1 MKRIR
6 AAIFM
11 VGTFAALACLL
22 ALVWAFVLRERSTR
36 RLYAEYEVFRSLTAL
51 TDMIR
56 DPGSVMP
63 PDDRILG
70 FGLYRADGTRVY
82 DFGRTPERLDPAVL
96 QDPASARTFT
106 DSSFILVRPFGM
118 DPMRRPLP
126 GRPDRPGGGMMMPMG
141 GAARFAYIEYGLGAF
156 GREQRALSAG
166 ASVITVALAAAY
178 LLLVHLYRRNL
189 DLRDR
194 EYRNRELVQLG
205 EAARTLAHEI
215 KNPLGVIRVQSAL
228 LSRTVGQG
236 SEEGFRIIDEEV
248 RRLGTLVDRIRDFL
262 KSGEGKPET
271 VDLGEFLAAWVRRH
285 GGRVRMEGAV
295 PKKTAVRVD
304 RSRLTD
310 ILDNLARNALESMES
325 EPDAVAQ
332 IACSARRGQVLVS
345 VSDRGPGVDAAQE
358 SRLFEPF
365 HTTKEKGSGIGLAI
379 SAKWARSAG
388 GGLSY
393 RPRDGG
399 GSVFE
404 LRLPLV

>member
-6 AAIFM
+6 AAIFTI
-11 VGTFAALACLL
+11 GTAAALACLL

-36 RLYAEYEVFRSLTAL
+36 KLYAEYEVFRALTAL
-51 TDMIR
+51 TDMLR

-63 PDDRILG
+63 PDERILG

-82 DFGRTPERLDPAVL
+82 DFGRTPERLDPEVL

-118 DPMRRPLP
+118 DPMRRPAP

-141 GAARFAYIEYGLGAF
+141 GAARFAYIEYGLDSF
-156 GREQRALSAG
+156 GREQRALAAG
-166 ASVITVALAAAY
+166 ASVITAALAAVY

-262 KSGEGKPET
+262 KSGEGKPES
-271 VDLGEFLAAWVRRH
+271 VVLSEFLAGWVRRH
-285 GGRVRMEGAV
+285 GGRARLEGAV
-295 PKKTAVRVD
+295 PGAAAVRVD
-304 RSRLTD
+304 RGRLTD
-310 ILDNLARNALESMES
+310 ILDNLARNALESMEGD
-325 EPDAVAQ
+325 PDAAAEVS
-332 IACSARRGQVLVS
+332 CSTRRGQALLS
-345 VSDRGPGVDAAQE
+345 VSDRGPGVDPGEE

-379 SAKWARSAG
+379 SAKWARTAG
-388 GGLSY
+388 GALSY
-393 RPRDGG
+393 RPREGG

-404 LRLPLV
+404 LRLPLA